1 VTIANPPPAPT
12 ELDEP
17 RELGSGAEVDMRP
30 ALLRALTDLYLQRPM
45 HTPEDERCYTELAL
59 RLVDAVDISE
69 RAALAARL
77 ARYPS
82 APRPVIERLARDV
95 IEVATPILERPTCL
109 APSEHKALAVGH
121 NSVIASMVPAPSPV
135 QAPAEPSS
143 AVRNHSASAEP
154 CDLSELFYAAGVA
167 ERRLILMNLDYAAL
181 IPSAFP
187 STAARADIW
196 RLEAA
201 ALQGDAERVM
211 CALERMLGLS
221 SSQAR
226 RIVNDE
232 LGEPMV
238 VVAKA
243 INLRVEVLQRMLTSS
258 NPSRAQSADRRDAL
272 AALHSEISGAAAR
285 RLVAIWRSADAAG
298 NAEVRPSDG
307 SWRGFSRPSASL

>member
-12 ELDEP
+12 GLDEP
-17 RELGSGAEVDMRP
+17 LELGSGAEVDTRP
-30 ALLRALTDLYLQRPM
+30 ALLRAVTDLYLQRPM

-121 NSVIASMVPAPSPV
+121 NSVIASMVPATSPV

-143 AVRNHSASAEP
+143 AVRNRSASAEP
-154 CDLSELFYAAGVA
+154 CDLSELFYAAGAA

-196 RLEAA
+196 RLAA
-201 ALQGDAERVM
+201 ALQGDAETVT

-243 INLRVEVLQRMLTSS
+243 INLRVEVLQRMLSSS